1 MRSMSSGGLA
11 EGTAISVGSGLGLG
25 SGDAT
30 NVRSN
35 RTAGTAGK
43 AAAATTGH
51 LVMIPYLFRVS
62 EEPTVASK
70 SVSAG
75 VQVRRWIGRRRV
87 AVFGHRDFEGVEQCA
102 DCVVPPEQIRQIHQ
116 PLATERL
123 LGHAIQRVIYAM
135 LDSQLP
141 RVAMGSLFLVGEL
154 LGARHR

>member
-102 DCVVPPEQIRQIHQ
+102 DC
-116 PLATERL
+116 
-123 LGHAIQRVIYAM
+123 
-135 LDSQLP
+135 
-141 RVAMGSLFLVGEL
+141 
-154 LGARHR
+154 